1 MFRDQLQPKAYV
13 CYQRGIQRNN
23 KLAAQVRFKLRMGRG
38 EVSDVELTQKSGDG
52 EFDKCLVDAAYL
64 MTPPLPDFSINADDQ
79 TVANY
84 PLSFAQRQDQPVIV
98 PGDADSESPI
108 DIDAVEGGVPGARKI
123 VKPDTKT
130 PLGGMKPPKSP

>member
-1 MFRDQLQPKAYV
+1 M
-13 CYQRGIQRNN
+13 
-23 KLAAQVRFKLRMGRG
+23 
-38 EVSDVELTQKSGDG
+38 
-52 EFDKCLVDAAYL
+52 
-64 MTPPLPDFSINADDQ
+64 
-79 TVANY
+79 
-84 PLSFAQRQDQPVIV
+84 IV